1 MDPQPNRD
9 SPQADSSP
17 QLLGSAPTRRTSR
30 FAGLA
35 VTAPR
40 LLVVGGVVVLVVLG
54 CLLPFGWL
62 PIALAG
68 GLILVSTFRAHGRID
83 SYASI

>member
-1 MDPQPNRD
+1 
-9 SPQADSSP
+9 
-17 QLLGSAPTRRTSR
+17 
-30 FAGLA
+30 
-35 VTAPR
+35 
-40 LLVVGGVVVLVVLG
+40 LVVGGVVVLVVLG

-68 GLILVSTFRAHGRID
+68 GLILVATFRAHGRID